1 MATSKKTASSRNE
14 TEAINLLISDHKM
27 VQKQFKEFEKL
38 KDGDGDDNA
47 KGEIVQ
53 QVCTALTIHAQIE
66 EEIFYPAVRE
76 AIGDEDLMDEAE
88 VEHATAKE
96 TIAQLQGMQPGD
108 ELYDAKFTVLGEYVN
123 HHIDE
128 EQNEMFPKVKK
139 AKVDTAAL
147 GLELMQ
153 RKQELEAEMG
163 LEPDQAAKAPPKQPS
178 RKPAA
183 RMSR

>member
-1 MATSKKTASSRNE
+1 MATAKKTASSRDE
-14 TEAINLLISDHKM
+14 SDAINILIADHKL
-27 VQKQFKEFEKL
+27 VQKQFKAFEKL
-38 KDGDGDDNA
+38 KDGDGDDAA

-53 QVCTALTIHAQIE
+53 QVCRALTIHAQIE

-96 TIAQLQGMQPGD
+96 TIAQLESMEPGD
-108 ELYDAKFTVLGEYVN
+108 DLYDAKFTVLGEYVN
-123 HHIDE
+123 HHIEE
-128 EQNEMFPKVKK
+128 EQEEMFPKVKK

-163 LEPDQAAKAPPKQPS
+163 VEPDQAAAAKQPA